1 MKRLLTPVFLMLSH
15 LAFAQAGPQPLP
27 NLVRQAIDYFPRL
40 KETQQAVRMSEIRT
54 ESALGQNKP
63 AVNGTASY
71 DYVWPLQKIQIPIPG
86 VDRPLQFQPRNNY
99 NVGVSVSQNVYD
111 WGRKTAAVGKSQ
123 AEQRQAA
130 DNLDAQQAALAYQ
143 VAQVYYGIVFL
154 HKNLAVQ
161 RDQLAL
167 VRETEAII
175 ANRVR
180 SGDEI
185 DYNLVATQVR
195 YKNVGTR
202 IVDLQNQLERQ
213 YILLGSLLGH
223 DAHGLVDTTAAPGG
237 ATVFGADPQHAY
249 ETALGSSHELRLSR
263 DREAVA
269 ERDVALAAT
278 ASKPSL
284 AVVGQTGFRN
294 GIQPEINR
302 FQFAGIAG
310 LHLTAPI
317 YNGKKF
323 KLQNDL
329 ARAALQQ
336 ARYGTESQQVA
347 LREDLQQAQSDLAA
361 SAEKVR
367 LSEAQVQQ
375 ARYALQLANVR
386 LKAGV
391 VTPLEIQSA
400 QTAVE
405 EAEFNRLQF
414 EYQRVLARLELNRLM
429 GTKFW

>member
-1 MKRLLTPVFLMLSH
+1 MKRPLTPFFLLLGP
-15 LAFAQAGPQPLP
+15 LALGQAGPQPLP
-27 NLVRQAIDYFPRL
+27 NLVRQAIEYFPRL
-40 KETQQAVRMSEIRT
+40 KETQQALRMSEIRT
-54 ESALGQNKP
+54 ESALEQNKP
-63 AVNGTASY
+63 SVNGSASY

-99 NVGVSVSQNVYD
+99 NLGMSISQSVYD
-111 WGRKTAAVGKSQ
+111 WGRKTTAVDKIR

-130 DNLDAQQAALAYQ
+130 DNLDAQQATLAYQ
-143 VAQVYYGIVFL
+143 VAQVYYGILFL
-154 HKNLAVQ
+154 HKNLLVQ
-161 RDQLAL
+161 RDQQAL
-167 VRETEAII
+167 VRETETII

-213 YILLGSLLGH
+213 YILLGSILGR
-223 DAHGLVDTTAAPGG
+223 DAHGLVDTTAALTSLPAL
-237 ATVFGADPQHAY
+237 ATEPANPY
-249 ETALGSSHELRLSR
+249 ETALASSHEIRLSR

-269 ERDVALAAT
+269 QQDVIAT
-278 ASKPSL
+278 ATANKPSL

-294 GIQPEINR
+294 GIQPDINR
-302 FQFAGIAG
+302 FRFAGIAG

-323 KLQNDL
+323 RLQNEL
-329 ARAALQQ
+329 ARTALQQ

-347 LREDLQQAQSDLAA
+347 LREDLQQAESDLAA

-375 ARYALQLANVR
+375 SRYALQLANVR

-391 VTPLEIQSA
+391 VTPLEIQTA

>member
-1 MKRLLTPVFLMLSH
+1 MKRLLFPALLMVSQ
-15 LAFAQAGPQPLP
+15 LALAQSGPEALP

-40 KETQQAVRMSEIRT
+40 KETGQAVQLSELRTQQAETQR
-54 ESALGQNKP
+54 KP
-63 AVNGTASY
+63 TVNGSAAY
-71 DYVWPLQKIQIPIPG
+71 DYVWPLQRIQIPIPG
-86 VDRPLQFQPRNNY
+86 VDRPIQFQPRNNY
-99 NVGVSVSQNVYD
+99 NVGVSVNHTLYD
-111 WGRKTAAVGKSQ
+111 WGRTSAAVDKGR
-123 AEQRQAA
+123 AETRQAT
-130 DNLDAQQAALAYQ
+130 DNLEAQQSALAYQ
-143 VAQVYYGIVFL
+143 VAQVYYGILFL

-161 RDQLAL
+161 RDQQAL
-167 VRETEAII
+167 VSETEKII

-213 YILLGSLLGH
+213 YILLGSLIGH
-223 DAHGLVDTTAAPGG
+223 DAHGLVDTTAALGSLTALG
-237 ATVFGADPQHAY
+237 AAPQNAY
-249 ETALGSSHELRLSR
+249 ETALASSHELRLSR
-263 DREAVA
+263 DREAIA
-269 ERDVALAAT
+269 QRDLAVAT
-278 ASKPSL
+278 ATSKPSL

-294 GIQPEINR
+294 GFQPEIEHFR
-302 FQFAGIAG
+302 FNGVVG
-310 LHLTAPI
+310 LHFTAPI
-317 YNGKKF
+317 YNGKRF
-323 KLQNDL
+323 KLQNQL
-329 ARAALQQ
+329 AQTALQQ

-347 LREDLQQAQSDLAA
+347 LREDLQQAQSDLTAA
-361 SAEKVR
+361 AEKLR

-391 VTPLEIQSA
+391 VTPLEIQTA

-414 EYQRVLARLELNRLM
+414 EYQQTLARLELNRLT